1 LDKLDLK
8 TIYNKLK
15 RWFFLTIKN
24 YEFRIKDKIF
34 TKIFFINEKNSQMDV
49 LRKIELKFK
58 RIIKICIII
67 IFRFIEYL
75 IKLNNCN
82 T

>member
-1 LDKLDLK
+1 MAKLDLK

-24 YEFRIKDKIF
+24 YGFRIKDKIF

-49 LRKIELKFK
+49 LRKRELKFK
-58 RIIKICIII
+58 RIIKNYIII